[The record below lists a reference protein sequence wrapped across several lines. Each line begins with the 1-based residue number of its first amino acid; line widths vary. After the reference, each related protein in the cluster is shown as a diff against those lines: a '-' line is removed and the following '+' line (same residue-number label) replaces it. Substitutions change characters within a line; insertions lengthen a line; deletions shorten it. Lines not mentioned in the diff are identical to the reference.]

1 MRRRRLRR
9 RVPTLL
15 LLVVSLGDVHAN
27 GIPGIGGEAD
37 CPASLAPTGQC
48 GVDPGAQG
56 SGPVLDATDP
66 GAAPP
71 ARLPSTTLGNPV
83 DLVTGAKRQA
93 EIDYDVVG
101 TTLAF
106 GRHYSSASADRD
118 VGLGRGWRHSYATR
132 LESLP
137 DGGRLL
143 TDSAGRLLRFAPD
156 TPDGLFAARIP
167 SDGYLQRS
175 DGRTTW
181 NVPDGRR
188 LVFNGSFLIRVDWP
202 DQRRLALRYRH
213 RRLVSVTDE
222 TGAALGF
229 EYTAGRPGLIGYDP
243 DPYRSHSGYLSALI
257 LPDGTRVQYA
267 YDERQNLTRAR
278 YPDGTARLYHY
289 EDPLFPNHLTGLT
302 ERTGQRVRNWAYDDR
317 GRARLSERT
326 EGIERVTLLI
336 DAPEDRP
343 GGRTGDEGRTIV
355 TDSGGAESV
364 YRWRRDPRT
373 GASEIL
379 SATGP
384 GCVSCPPTARRY
396 AYDADRRLSEV
407 ARLHDDGT
415 VLGTRHYEHDELDRL
430 VRIVETVEGSDG
442 PRERWLERRA
452 YEGDSSRVAI
462 LARPSVNPA
471 GDHVTERRYRPDGLL
486 ASVTERGFVPRFDTE
501 ALTPSGFE
509 PIEHITRFRYEEGR
523 LVAFDGPRDDVDDTI
538 RFDWDDRRRL
548 VAMRPPMSPALRVL
562 RFDALGRPLEFQV
575 GSRRPVVHAYLNTG
589 RLVRVDEDGG
599 STHFRHDA
607 EGRLLAITDA
617 DGRERTARYDAA
629 GRPVRMTDEDGRV
642 TTRTLDDEGRLIG
655 AKEVG
660 ADGTSIRSIEQR
672 YGSLG
677 RLLER
682 TTGVPERHTG
692 DEFVYRRDIS
702 RDLPNGRTTSLDTGS
717 GLASLHIADPFG
729 RVRTLIA
736 PDGSRRDYDGGGYRH
751 APDPLA
757 VVSSFSDARG
767 NVTTY
772 ARDDFGRVVM
782 EDSPDTGRVTYR
794 HDAAG
799 NRIEMLDALG
809 RRTSLAW
816 DAADRPLRRQSVDGE
831 TIFEH
836 DPASG
841 LMTRAT
847 NPTTEETFEHDADG
861 RLVAHTRTL
870 GSRTF
875 TTRYERDD
883 RSRVLAKT
891 LPDGTELRFRY
902 HTDGPNRGE
911 LAAIERAS
919 LFGLVRTPLV
929 SDIDARSADGT
940 SGHLAADGRRVER
953 RHAPDGA
960 IESIDVGTLLSLR
973 YRHDGAGRVT
983 ATVEN
988 GHEQRYHYA
997 DGRLVEAD
1005 TLTGLHGYAHDETGN
1020 RVARRH
1026 VSPAGEIRH
1035 ERLRYASPGG
1045 GNRLLGVDRY
1055 EPVDGDAGPT
1065 LETRLHD
1072 AAGSPTAIRHQG
1084 HTRRLVHDAEQRLVE
1099 VHENGTLLAEYGY
1112 NPFGERVFKRVHHE
1126 DGPAT
1131 TTWFLHDGT
1140 LVSSEIDGGDGVS
1153 GGGGGDRHYLYLD
1166 DIRPVAMLVG
1176 GRVHAIQ
1183 TDHLG
1188 APRVVT
1194 SSDGRTAWSARYAP
1208 FGRAEVA
1215 SDAEL
1220 TLNLRLPGQYADE
1233 ETGVHYNVH
1242 RYYAPDLGR
1251 YLTSDPIG
1259 LAGGTNTY
1267 AYVNGNPLS
1276 AIDPLGLRAAG
1287 LAAVPIVRPPIVRPG
1302 TSPGRRPVARSEG
1315 QVIRLD
1321 RYTRAEQALRRY
1333 RPD

>member
-143 TDSAGRLLRFAPD
+143 TDSAGRLLRFAPA
-156 TPDGLFAARIP
+156 TPDGVYAARIP

-229 EYTAGRPGLIGYDP
+229 EYTAGRPGLIGYDS

-407 ARLHDDGT
+407 ARLDDDGT
-415 VLGTRHYEHDELDRL
+415 LLGTRHYEHDELGRL
-430 VRIVETVEGSDG
+430 VQIVETVEGSDG

-682 TTGVPERHTG
+682 TTRVPERHTG

-736 PDGSRRDYDGGGYRH
+736 PDGSRRDYDGDVYRH

-847 NPTTEETFEHDADG
+847 NPTTE
-861 RLVAHTRTL
+861 
-870 GSRTF
+870 
-875 TTRYERDD
+875 
-883 RSRVLAKT
+883 
-891 LPDGTELRFRY
+891 
-902 HTDGPNRGE
+902 
-911 LAAIERAS
+911 
-919 LFGLVRTPLV
+919 
-929 SDIDARSADGT
+929 
-940 SGHLAADGRRVER
+940 
-953 RHAPDGA
+953 
-960 IESIDVGTLLSLR
+960 
-973 YRHDGAGRVT
+973 
-983 ATVEN
+983 
-988 GHEQRYHYA
+988 
-997 DGRLVEAD
+997 
-1005 TLTGLHGYAHDETGN
+1005 
-1020 RVARRH
+1020 
-1026 VSPAGEIRH
+1026 
-1035 ERLRYASPGG
+1035 
-1045 GNRLLGVDRY
+1045 
-1055 EPVDGDAGPT
+1055 
-1065 LETRLHD
+1065 
-1072 AAGSPTAIRHQG
+1072 
-1084 HTRRLVHDAEQRLVE
+1084 
-1099 VHENGTLLAEYGY
+1099 
-1112 NPFGERVFKRVHHE
+1112 
-1126 DGPAT
+1126 
-1131 TTWFLHDGT
+1131 
-1140 LVSSEIDGGDGVS
+1140 
-1153 GGGGGDRHYLYLD
+1153 
-1166 DIRPVAMLVG
+1166 
-1176 GRVHAIQ
+1176 
-1183 TDHLG
+1183 
-1188 APRVVT
+1188 
-1194 SSDGRTAWSARYAP
+1194 
-1208 FGRAEVA
+1208 
-1215 SDAEL
+1215 
-1220 TLNLRLPGQYADE
+1220 
-1233 ETGVHYNVH
+1233 
-1242 RYYAPDLGR
+1242 
-1251 YLTSDPIG
+1251 
-1259 LAGGTNTY
+1259 
-1267 AYVNGNPLS
+1267 
-1276 AIDPLGLRAAG
+1276 
-1287 LAAVPIVRPPIVRPG
+1287 
-1302 TSPGRRPVARSEG
+1302 
-1315 QVIRLD
+1315 
-1321 RYTRAEQALRRY
+1321 
-1333 RPD
+1333 